1 MATTHDNGSVTL
13 TAEEFEEWEDVK
25 KRIDRIEAT
34 NNLLLRVSGRDQP
47 RAIKLI
53 RALREMSRDY
63 FIPNNVLAIMD
74 EFPMYEADDETPTPP
89 ADAGA
94 TEEGR
99 IGGRDEAFISVGRT
113 SCIRR
118 FGEWHCPRNSP
129 GVRERIK
136 RGDHPSPRSA
146 R

>member
-53 RALREMSRDY
+53 RTLREMSRDY

-94 TEEGR
+94 TGEGVE
-99 IGGRDEAFISVGRT
+99 G
-113 SCIRR
+113 
-118 FGEWHCPRNSP
+118 
-129 GVRERIK
+129 
-136 RGDHPSPRSA
+136 
-146 R
+146 